1 MSKITTS
8 HLSQT
13 AYVYVRQS
21 TMAQVQHN
29 LESQRRQYAL
39 ATRARQLGWER
50 IVVIDEDLGHSGA
63 GAARSGFDKLLD
75 AVARNQAGAVLSIKP
90 RGWRATG
97 ATGMRCW
104 TSVPSWGR

>member
-39 ATRARQLGWER
+39 ATRAGQLGWER

-75 AVARNQAGAVLSIKP
+75 AVARNQAGDASSIACQH
-90 RGWRATG
+90 RR
-97 ATGMRCW
+97 RC
-104 TSVPSWGR
+104 SAAA